1 MTAADPSVP
10 TLPMLRCAGCGHLDT
25 PAHTVCRACLS
36 ADLRPVGIPATGRI
50 VSFTTIRRAPSRFR
64 DQAPYHV
71 AVVDLDAGPRV
82 TGRLAATSPAPALG
96 ARVRALRPGPADL
109 LFTIRDDS

>member
-1 MTAADPSVP
+1 MTAAAPSDL
-10 TLPMLRCAGCGHLDT
+10 TLPMLRCASCGYLDT
-25 PAHTVCRACLS
+25 PSHAVCRACLS
-36 ADLRPVGIPATGRI
+36 TNLQPVEVPAIGRI

-82 TGRLAATSPAPALG
+82 TGRLAAGPPALALG
-96 ARVRALRPGPADL
+96 ARVCALSAEPTDL
-109 LFTIRDDS
+109 LFTIRDNS